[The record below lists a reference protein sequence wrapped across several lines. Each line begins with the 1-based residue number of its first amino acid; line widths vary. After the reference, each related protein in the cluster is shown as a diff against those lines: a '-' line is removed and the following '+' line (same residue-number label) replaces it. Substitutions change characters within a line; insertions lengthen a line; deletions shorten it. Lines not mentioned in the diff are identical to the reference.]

1 MKVSDITLHDIK
13 EYLKIDDDMSDN
25 MLLSL
30 MSAATSYIRGQ
41 TGMTDVEIDNLP
53 DMVPAVYILVSDLYD
68 NREYAQKSN
77 RTVVKPNIVVRSI
90 LDMYC
95 KTLL

>member
-1 MKVSDITLHDIK
+1 MKVSEITIAELK
-13 EYLKIDDDMSDN
+13 EYLKVDDDISDILILN
-25 MLLSL
+25 LLS
-30 MSAATSYIRGQ
+30 AAIAYIKGQ
-41 TGMTDVEIDNLP
+41 TGMSEEEIDTHDDLI
-53 DMVPAVYILVSDLYD
+53 PAVYVLVSDLYD